1 MEPTRPRPSW
11 IWSVE
16 VGTVYKKCAYNDTQS
31 LPIYRCALLFISQ
44 MASWPAKRSVARDL
58 LMLGL
63 EIYFSRDASIQLY
76 QPYFR
81 SWRGSC
87 ARFKALQSDGAV
99 TNQTHLAFCI
109 LTGRE
114 SSMLSTLRPLGG
126 TVHICRGILGLCD
139 ILNTRYLRNQKKLAS
154 ATTQD
159 MTSPVCDNMGYEGF
173 IVKRSEPKRTGRLDV
188 PELRRI
194 ESGLMP
200 RNKPLH
206 FPKSQI
212 SLLPNLTSPE
222 SHFSQISLFSN
233 LTWPNLACQMT
244 FSLDE
249 IVNTV
254 VKHSLS
260 NRRPRGEK
268 KALAVAEKAPNDS
281 TDSII
286 LKHGKDVWSAYY
298 AATHATH
305 LQQGFGGKAD
315 LTSKLRFLE
324 KQDVDTRETFA
335 NRLAQKMNEPDTNEP
350 DTNEPDTN
358 EPDTNEPTRSPAKR
372 PRMYAM

>member
-1 MEPTRPRPSW
+1 
-11 IWSVE
+11 
-16 VGTVYKKCAYNDTQS
+16 
-31 LPIYRCALLFISQ
+31 
-44 MASWPAKRSVARDL
+44 
-58 LMLGL
+58 
-63 EIYFSRDASIQLY
+63 
-76 QPYFR
+76 
-81 SWRGSC
+81 
-87 ARFKALQSDGAV
+87 
-99 TNQTHLAFCI
+99 
-109 LTGRE
+109 
-114 SSMLSTLRPLGG
+114 
-126 TVHICRGILGLCD
+126 
-139 ILNTRYLRNQKKLAS
+139 
-154 ATTQD
+154 
-159 MTSPVCDNMGYEGF
+159 
-173 IVKRSEPKRTGRLDV
+173 
-188 PELRRI
+188 
-194 ESGLMP
+194 
-200 RNKPLH
+200 
-206 FPKSQI
+206 
-212 SLLPNLTSPE
+212 
-222 SHFSQISLFSN
+222 
-233 LTWPNLACQMT
+233 MT

-372 PRMYAM
+372 PRTTDHNITDSIQPRTTTNGTDTLSDIVRAYDPQQIPDHNLPIGDVYLGASLEEAKKLFNKDFWDTIKRVPSKENPHELTADVSIIFHQDFNLHMFGCQVEIGITNVMLSHTVLKLYDASIRCVGGFVSALLPGGCLIEPGDGGFTLRRCRRDLSVIFEGDLYQGVCSSPIYMKEGRQARDYTEAVSIRMQRREEHGATIIVHVAEFWATRMMQNLYKR